1 MDLLFPRFAA
11 GSLIAS
17 IRLIYQYTVVF
28 STPLVLNYLQPQREA
43 TSTTDVLAGRLVR
56 GGGPTQPVFAGGTSP
71 LYPYLVT
78 IQLNSSPETY
88 PEDSLTVAEILARK
102 RWSFPLVIVKV
113 DGELVEREDYASRR
127 VPDGAAVEAYHLVS
141 GG

>member
-17 IRLIYQYTVVF
+17 IRLIYQYIVVF
-28 STPLVLNYLQPQREA
+28 STPLVLNYLQPQRSDEH
-43 TSTTDVLAGRLVR
+43 DGRPGWSPR
-56 GGGPTQPVFAGGTSP
+56 SRRRSDAAVFAGGTSP